1 MKRLMVI
8 MMVLAAAMAA
18 QAQDYRFE
26 AGGAVGMSSYL
37 GEANGSS
44 IFAHPGFAAGC
55 LDI

>member
-26 AGGAVGMSSYL
+26 AGGAVGISSYV
-37 GEANGSS
+37 GEAEGSI
-44 IFAHPGFAAGC
+44 IFAQFCFAAVGVG
-55 LDI
+55 